1 MLGGVRINIALPP
14 FLFIYFSV
22 KIIRLKNFLLFL
34 MKKYISKVVK
44 VGSYKLGGK
53 NLVRVQSMCN
63 TDTRDVVATV
73 KQILELE
80 KAGCEI
86 IRVAVPDMAAA
97 KALGK
102 IKKQI
107 HIPLVA
113 DIHFDYKLALEAI
126 EQGIDK
132 IRINPGNIGSDENVK
147 QVVMA
152 CKKNKVPIRIGV
164 NGGSLEK
171 DILQKYKGK
180 VTAAGMV
187 ESAMRHIKILEK
199 HNFKNILISLKAS
212 DIERTVE
219 AYRMLA
225 KKVDYPLHIGVTE
238 AGTIFR
244 GTVMSSI
251 GLGILLYDG
260 IGATLRVSLTADPV
274 EELKVAWEILK
285 SLKLRK
291 RGVTVTSCP
300 TCGRTQIDLI
310 GLAQKV
316 EEAVKFMDKDIHVAV
331 MGCVV
336 NGPGEAREADIGVA
350 GGNGA
355 GAIFRKG
362 KVIKSVKEDEILA
375 ALLEE
380 IDRLK

>member
-1 MLGGVRINIALPP
+1 MN
-14 FLFIYFSV
+14 
-22 KIIRLKNFLLFL
+22 
-34 MKKYISKVVK
+34 KYISKVVK
-44 VGSYKLGGK
+44 VGPYKLGGK
-53 NLVRVQSMCN
+53 NPVRVQSMCT
-63 TDTRDVVATV
+63 TDTRDVSSTV
-73 KQILELE
+73 KQILALE

-86 IRVAVPDMAAA
+86 IRVAVPDMVAA

-113 DIHFDYKLALEAI
+113 DIHLNYELALEAA
-126 EQGIDK
+126 EQGVDK
-132 IRINPGNIGSDENVK
+132 IRINPGNIGTDENVK
-147 QVVMA
+147 KVVA
-152 CKKNKVPIRIGV
+152 VCKKKKIPIRIGI

-171 DILQKYKGK
+171 DILKKYKGK

-187 ESAMRHIKILEK
+187 ESAMRHIRILEK

-225 KKVDYPLHIGVTE
+225 KKVKYPLHIGVTE

-251 GLGILLYDG
+251 GLGTLLYEG
-260 IGATLRVSLTADPV
+260 IGATLRVSLTADPL
-274 EELKVAWEILK
+274 EEMKVAWEILK

-310 GLAQKV
+310 NLAEKV
-316 EEAVKFMDKDIHVAV
+316 EEAVKFMDKDIHIAV

-350 GGNGA
+350 GGQGA
-355 GAIFRKG
+355 GAIFRHG
-362 KVIKSVKEDEILA
+362 QVVKSVKENEILA

-380 IDRLK
+380 IEKL

>member
-1 MLGGVRINIALPP
+1 
-14 FLFIYFSV
+14 
-22 KIIRLKNFLLFL
+22 
-34 MKKYISKVVK
+34 MKKYLSKVVN
-44 VGSYKLGGK
+44 VGLYKLGG
-53 NLVRVQSMCN
+53 NNPVRVQSMCT
-63 TDTRDVVATV
+63 TDTRNVKATV
-73 KQILELE
+73 AQILELE

-86 IRVAVPDMAAA
+86 IRVAVPDMVAA

-102 IKKQI
+102 IKKRI

-113 DIHFDYKLALEAI
+113 DIHFDYKLALEAVA
-126 EQGIDK
+126 QGVDK
-132 IRINPGNIGSDENVK
+132 IRINPGNIGSDEKVK
-147 QVVMA
+147 AVVLA
-152 CKKNKVPIRIGV
+152 CKKKKIPIRIGI

-171 DILQKYKGK
+171 DILKKDENK

-199 HNFKNILISLKAS
+199 HNFKDILISLKAS

-225 KKVDYPLHIGVTE
+225 KKVKYPLHIGITE

-244 GTVMSSI
+244 GTIMSSI
-251 GLGILLYDG
+251 GLGILLYEG

-274 EELKVAWEILK
+274 EEMKVAWEILK
-285 SLKLRK
+285 SLNLRK
-291 RGVTVTSCP
+291 KGVTVTSCP

-310 GLAQKV
+310 GLAEKV
-316 EEAVKFMDKDIHVAV
+316 EHAVKNIDKNIHIAV

-350 GGNGA
+350 GGKGM

-362 KVIKSVKEDEILA
+362 KVVNSVKESEILT
-375 ALLEE
+375 ALMEE
-380 IDRLK
+380 IEKL

>member
-1 MLGGVRINIALPP
+1 
-14 FLFIYFSV
+14 
-22 KIIRLKNFLLFL
+22 
-34 MKKYISKVVK
+34 MKKYKSRVVK
-44 VGSYKLGGK
+44 VGPYKLGGS
-53 NLVRVQSMCN
+53 NPVRVQSMCN
-63 TDTRDVVATV
+63 TDTRDVAATV
-73 KQILELE
+73 KQILALE

-86 IRVAVPDMAAA
+86 IRVAVPDMVAA

-102 IKKQI
+102 IKSKI

-113 DIHFDYKLALEAI
+113 DIHFDYKLALESIA
-126 EQGIDK
+126 QGVDK
-132 IRINPGNIGSDENVK
+132 VRINPGNIGSIEKV
-147 QVVMA
+147 QAVVAA
-152 CKKNKVPIRIGV
+152 CQKNKVPIRIGI

-180 VTAAGMV
+180 VTAEGMV
-187 ESAMRHIKILEK
+187 ESALRHIRILEK
-199 HNFKNILISLKAS
+199 LNFKDILVSLKAS

-219 AYRMLA
+219 AYRLLA

-238 AGTIFR
+238 AGTVFR

-260 IGATLRVSLTADPV
+260 IGATLRVSLTADPA

-285 SLKLRK
+285 SLKLRS
-291 RGVTVTSCP
+291 RGATVISCP
-300 TCGRTQIDLI
+300 TCGRTEIDLI
-310 GLAQKV
+310 KLAHQV
-316 EEAVKFMDKDIHVAV
+316 EDAVQSLDRDIVIAV

-350 GGNGA
+350 GGKGQ

-362 KVIKSVKEDEILA
+362 KVIKSVPEDKILET
-375 ALLEE
+375 LLEE
-380 IDRLK
+380 IGKLK